1 MPLSTSS
8 GLSEESKYTLSCQWP
23 CMDTA
28 SYYFCGI
35 VTSVTSCWWSICLN
49 KSYDN
54 VLLAELTH
62 TGGAGRAWSRKHP
75 FRLLHL
81 VKEAFFCQ
89 IWKKKNSVCGNHF
102 CFPTVAVLLSASLQP
117 RSVQLKLEVIDFGV
131 IVSSRQSS
139 IFLPSHIFL
148 P

>member
-1 MPLSTSS
+1 MEQGAPIQ
-8 GLSEESKYTLSCQWP
+8 TL
-23 CMDTA
+23 A
-28 SYYFCGI
+28 LGKR
-35 VTSVTSCWWSICLN
+35 SI
-49 KSYDN
+49 
-54 VLLAELTH
+54 
-62 TGGAGRAWSRKHP
+62 
-75 FRLLHL
+75 
-81 VKEAFFCQ
+81 FCQ